1 MDRQDAPEWKPISC
15 FRIVAQRIFMRKGAT
30 PGSLIVEDADMQVDI
45 RHSWPRAGSDR
56 NIS

>member
-1 MDRQDAPEWKPISC
+1 MEPISY
-15 FRIVAQRIFMRKGAT
+15 FRVVAERIFMPKGAT
-30 PGSLIVEDADMQVDI
+30 PGSLIVEDADMQVEI